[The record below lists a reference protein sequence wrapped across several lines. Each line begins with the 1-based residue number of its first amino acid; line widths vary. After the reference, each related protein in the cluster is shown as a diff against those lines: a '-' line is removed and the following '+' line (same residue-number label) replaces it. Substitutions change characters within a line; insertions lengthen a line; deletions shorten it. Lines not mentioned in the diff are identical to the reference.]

1 MSTEHSL
8 REKAPRAG
16 EWITQCET
24 LVSRR
29 GHSLAF
35 RRRGKGAAVV
45 LLHGFPTWSFDYAAV
60 ATELARDHDVITM
73 DFLGYGASDKPNPY
87 EYSVTESA
95 DSVEDLL
102 AFLSLSSVNLVVHDY
117 GAIVGQELVD
127 RQLSGKLPFDIAG
140 LTVMNCGIVYSAY
153 RPTRWQQLLSI
164 PILGK
169 VVSNLVTAQML
180 RNGLG
185 SVWGKSK
192 LSDEEFD
199 DIWQGISL
207 NNGQKLS
214 HLLIGYNKER
224 AQHHSRWEAA
234 LAAWKGP
241 LQLIWGLDDP
251 VSGRHVLELAVP
263 MLPRANVTQLDGVG
277 HFPQTEAPE
286 AVAMAIRA
294 FLKPI
299 KSSL

>member
-1 MSTEHSL
+1 MSTEQTF

-29 GHSLAF
+29 GHRLAF

-60 ATELARDHDVITM
+60 ATELARDHDVITL

-87 EYSVTESA
+87 EYSVAESA
-95 DSVEDLL
+95 ESVEDLL

-127 RQLSGKLPFDIAG
+127 RQLSGKLPFDIAA

-169 VVSNLVTAQML
+169 VAANLVTAGML
-180 RNGLG
+180 RNGLAN
-185 SVWGKSK
+185 VWGKAK

-199 DIWQGISL
+199 DLWQGISL

-224 AQHHSRWEAA
+224 AQHHLRWEAA
-234 LAAWKGP
+234 LAAWEGP

-263 MLPRANVTQLDGVG
+263 KLPRAVVTKLDGVG

-286 AVAMAIRA
+286 AVAIAIRA

-299 KSSL
+299 TASL